1 MHLVLKMEETI
12 FGTSFKCIVK
22 IRAGIDKNSC
32 AYKLKQYNSSL
43 ILVFFWMILIFSC
56 RLLRGSLVLKLK
68 TCCGWVAGWGWGEV
82 HNENAFISSFFRFLE
97 FIYYRWSTCVFRW
110 RRWTHLLFILFV
122 PREFHCTRFL
132 VLFFSCSSWQTC
144 GLCGRKSVW

>member
-56 RLLRGSLVLKLK
+56 RLLRGSLVLKLE
-68 TCCGWVAGWGWGEV
+68 TCCGWGWGEV